1 MRLKDK
7 KVLTLVDEIYE
18 DLELLYPILRLRE
31 EGATVVV
38 AGQET
43 GKTYTGKHGYP
54 TQADVTFSEVN
65 VEEYDALLVPGGFA
79 PDKLRRYPEVLEFTK
94 HFDQEKKVIG
104 HICHAGWV
112 LVSADVLKGVKVTS
126 TPAIKHDLINAGAE
140 WVDEEVVV
148 DGHIVSSRK
157 PDDLPAYV
165 KAISD
170 LLAE

>member
-1 MRLKDK
+1 MSLKNK
-7 KVLTLVDEIYE
+7 KILTLVDEIYE

-43 GKTYTGKHGYP
+43 DKTYSGKHGYP
-54 TQADVTFSEVN
+54 IEADMTFSEVK

-79 PDKLRRYPEVLEFTK
+79 PDKLRRYPEVLEFVK
-94 HFDQEKKVIG
+94 HFDKEKKVIG

-112 LVSADVLKGVKVTS
+112 LVSADVLQGVKVTS
-126 TPAIKHDLINAGAE
+126 TPAIKDDLTNAGAE

-148 DGHIVSSRK
+148 DGHIISSRR

-165 KAISD
+165 KSIIDQIAK
-170 LLAE
+170 